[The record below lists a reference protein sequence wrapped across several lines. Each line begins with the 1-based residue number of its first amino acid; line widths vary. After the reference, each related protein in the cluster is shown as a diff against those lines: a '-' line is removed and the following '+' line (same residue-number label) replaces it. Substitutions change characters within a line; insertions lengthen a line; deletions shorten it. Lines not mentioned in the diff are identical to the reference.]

1 MKLNVL
7 RKDPKEN
14 PQVSIVIISAAC
26 CIPGVAAF
34 DEQAKRV
41 VDLAVAETGVEARV
55 SMMPATSAYFGGAPR
70 EVIAKLMRDM
80 QSGTLSVPAILI
92 NGKAVSYG
100 VPEVDHIKS
109 VLLDIAHV
117 KATSK

>member
-1 MKLNVL
+1 MKLNML
-7 RKDPKEN
+7 RKDPKED
-14 PQVSIVIISAAC
+14 PGVSIVIISAAC

-41 VDLAVAETGVEARV
+41 VDLAVAEAGVEARV

-70 EVIAKLMRDM
+70 EVIAKLMSDM
-80 QSGTLSVPAILI
+80 QSGTLRVPVILI
-92 NGKAVSYG
+92 NGKAVFYG
-100 VPEVDHIKS
+100 VPGVEQIKS
-109 VLLDIAHV
+109 VLLDIARA